1 MNVHING
8 YALALFSIAKENKK
22 LDDYK
27 KKSLLLI
34 EIINQNDDYIKI
46 MDSKNIDFNKKVK
59 LIKEAFSKNL
69 NKEFQ
74 NFLFILIKR
83 HKFRIINT
91 ILNKLIKFIN
101 EEKKIIEG
109 IIYTSNK
116 LSLEEIKKIENKISK
131 ILNKKVSLKNKLDS
145 KIISGIK
152 IQVGN
157 KIIEDTISSR
167 FKLLKKELLEKE
179 LYGN

>member
-34 EIINQNDDYIKI
+34 EIINQND
-46 MDSKNIDFNKKVK
+46 NKKVK